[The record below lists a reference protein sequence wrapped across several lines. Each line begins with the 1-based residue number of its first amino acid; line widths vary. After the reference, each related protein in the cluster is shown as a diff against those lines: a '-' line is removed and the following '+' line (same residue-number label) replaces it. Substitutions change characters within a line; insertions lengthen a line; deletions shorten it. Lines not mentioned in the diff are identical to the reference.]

1 MTAAIQ
7 LNPERRQ
14 HAKQL
19 IDELKKERHE
29 VWALYCHIAELKPFS
44 ASQKVTRLLTEF
56 SQLLIDYISLG
67 HFGIYERLLSGTE
80 RRSAVLSLA
89 QEIYPELSRTT
100 DAAIAFN
107 DKYAHIQSPAAD
119 GALLQDLSTLG
130 ENLALRIDLEDRLC
144 AMLLC

>member
-14 HAKQL
+14 HAMQL
-19 IDELKKERHE
+19 IDELKTERHE
-29 VWALYCHIAELKPFS
+29 VWTMYCHIAELKPFS
-44 ASQKVTRLLTEF
+44 ANPKVSSLLNEF

-67 HFGIYERLLSGTE
+67 HFGIYERLITGNE
-80 RRSAVLSLA
+80 RRNAVVSLA
-89 QEIYPELSRTT
+89 QEIYPELSKTT

-107 DKYAHIQSPAAD
+107 DKYAHAKPLSAD

-130 ENLALRIDLEDRLC
+130 ENLAIRIDLEDRLC
-144 AMLLC
+144 TMLLC